1 MDNDGEVEVLCPR
14 CRVPMNYYSRTEK
27 SSRSSGS
34 TEIKVTRFYKCPVCG
49 RTVIDEELLLRETPE
64 GIVVTARR
72 NGLEKLAI
80 VKKVVRPA

>member
-1 MDNDGEVEVLCPR
+1 
-14 CRVPMNYYSRTEK
+14 
-27 SSRSSGS
+27 
-34 TEIKVTRFYKCPVCG
+34 VCG

-80 VKKVVRPA
+80 VKRVVRPA